1 MNIVYEIDSSF
12 MENSVKEFKAAAREK
27 IKEMKAN
34 KEATENSILNAI
46 STNGKQYADVTTL
59 IEPVYCK
66 VIIHPIAT
74 TVHSISYCASA
85 HDATFKVGFC
95 EMFFSLTD
103 SNSSPIVKVYSLQSS
118 TLNKCN
124 H

>member
-1 MNIVYEIDSSF
+1 MNIVYEIDSPF
-12 MENSVKEFKAAAREK
+12 TGNSAKEFKAAARAK

-34 KEATENSILNAI
+34 KEVTESSILNAI

-59 IEPVYCK
+59 SEPVYCK
-66 VIIHPIAT
+66 VVIHPIAT
-74 TVHSISYCASA
+74 TVHSISYCASD
-85 HDATFKVGFC
+85 HDDTFKVGFC
-95 EMFFSLTD
+95 EMFFSL
-103 SNSSPIVKVYSLQSS
+103 NSGNVLPIVKVYSLQSS